1 MIIWNH
7 LFKWGIDNFKKML
20 QRFFKANAS
29 DTWTCTNFSIFSSKV
44 HPSLW
49 ASLLWPPSLTPWP
62 WMVGRD
68 ERLRSLVV
76 GHVFDTPNLVNG
88 AVAWR
93 PSRVVLRGQMVK
105 CNSIQHYMLYWFV
118 QYDVW
123 WCMLY
128 HVIWKYYAWCMGHD
142 DDDHNNTYWWSWL
155 FSVFLSIALTVVV
168 IDCNISV

>member
-1 MIIWNH
+1 
-7 LFKWGIDNFKKML
+7 ML

-29 DTWTCTNFSIFSSKV
+29 DTSNYQFSIFSSKV

-93 PSRVVLRGQMVK
+93 PSPVVLGGQMVK

-118 QYDVW
+118 LYDVCYIMW
-123 WCMLY
+123 YENIMHGASGMMTMIITILIVMMIMIMIILFFCLLLSPL
-128 HVIWKYYAWCMGHD
+128 IW
-142 DDDHNNTYWWSWL
+142 
-155 FSVFLSIALTVVV
+155 
-168 IDCNISV
+168 